1 MGGYSLVPSNYE
13 FLKKLRASKTA
24 TLKPCSFLKEST
36 QLRYYQ
42 VVGATNLM
50 CLSRMILGDSVGLG
64 KTCELIAA
72 YAFLLQ
78 KDPTLKLL
86 VVTPNSAMDQWAEEF
101 EKFSKDIKVHVMS
114 NEFGKLKGQNKCA
127 HVAYLKKRG
136 IPYNKITGFDARKM
150 QYDYVKA
157 HVLITSYFTVQE
169 DYTFLI
175 QNRSPN
181 YMVAWDECQAF
192 KSRTTKTHFGASK
205 ISEKA
210 VRVYGLSA
218 TVIKNR
224 LEEAYN
230 IFRIIVPGLF
240 GSVARFHRNFVK
252 LKKMKKK
259 PGSKK
264 RFYTIITG
272 YKNLKDFRTTIEPYF
287 LIRKTK
293 DVAKELPAIIS
304 KKVVLEMT
312 EPQAVL
318 YKLALNGYIYQQRVK
333 TKYFEFRD
341 YYDKLL
347 TPSEKDVTDLEKLS
361 KAYSES
367 LTEDGMLKNKLAALS
382 FCQLVSNGP
391 QWLDKTEPGES
402 SKETE
407 FKRIFDQ
414 ELRAEKTIVFTRFKS
429 GIPRLATILDELEIK
444 YTMITGDVIKEDR
457 KSARL
462 DFQNLTNKI
471 PVIFITSAGSA
482 ALNLQAANVILFYD
496 TPWSYGDLYQ
506 TIGRAQRIGSI
517 HPHVHIIHM
526 VNKKTIDE
534 HVLDILESKK
544 QLITEVVGDI
554 AEGAIEFTG
563 KDSIIFKEDESSIDA
578 LFKSVFKKAA

>member
-24 TLKPCSFLKEST
+24 SLKPCSFLKEST
-36 QLRYYQ
+36 KLRYYQ

-64 KTCELIAA
+64 KTPTTIVA

-86 VVTPNSAMDQWAEEF
+86 VVAPNSAMDQWAEEF
-101 EKFSKDIKVHVMS
+101 EKFSKDIKVHVMT

-127 HVAYLKKRG
+127 HVSYLKEKG
-136 IPYNKITGFDARKM
+136 IPYEKITGFDARKL

-157 HVLITSYFTVQE
+157 NVLITSYFTVQE
-169 DYTFLI
+169 NYTFLI
-175 QNRSPN
+175 ENRSPN
-181 YMVAWDECQAF
+181 YMVVWDEVQAI
-192 KSRTTKTHFGASK
+192 KNRKTKTYFGANK
-205 ISEKA
+205 ISSKA

-218 TVIKNR
+218 TIIKNR

-230 IFRIIVPGLF
+230 IFSVIVPGLF
-240 GSVARFHRNFVK
+240 GSVAKFNKTYVK
-252 LKKMKKK
+252 LKKMHLSRGK
-259 PGSKK
+259 KK
-264 RFYTIITG
+264 RFFNKIIG
-272 YKNLKDFRTTIEPYF
+272 YKNLQEFRKTIDPYF

-293 DVAKELPAIIS
+293 DVASELPSIIS
-304 KKVVLEMT
+304 KKVVLDMT
-312 EPQAVL
+312 EKQGAL
-318 YKLALNGYIYQQRVK
+318 YKLALSGYIYQQRIK
-333 TKYFEFRD
+333 IKYFEFRD
-341 YYDKLL
+341 YYNKL
-347 TPSEKDVTDLEKLS
+347 TAPSEENIRDLEKLS
-361 KAYSES
+361 KTYSES
-367 LTEDGMLKNKLAALS
+367 LTEDGMLKNKIAALS

-391 QWLDKTEPGES
+391 QWLDKKEVGES
-402 SKETE
+402 SKEAE
-407 FKRIFDQ
+407 FKRLFDQ
-414 ELRAEKTIVFTRFKS
+414 ELRAEKTIVYTRFKS
-429 GIPRLATILDELEIK
+429 GIPRLASILDELGIK
-444 YTMITGDVIKEDR
+444 YTEITGDVIKEDR

-462 DFQNLTNKI
+462 DFQDIKKDI

-482 ALNLQAANVILFYD
+482 ALNLQAANIILFYD

-517 HPHVHIIHM
+517 HPHVHVIHM

-534 HVLDILESKK
+534 HVLNILESKK
-544 QLITEVVGDI
+544 ELITEVVGDI

-563 KDSIIFKEDESSIDA
+563 KDSVLFKEDEGTIDA
-578 LFKSVFKKAA
+578 LFSSVFKKAV